1 MIASVRGTVT
11 ARSGDLVTIATAGG
25 VSYEMAVPLGVLE
38 QLPPAGGEV
47 HLHTVLVVREDGW
60 ALFGFETADER
71 IVFQRLLGASGVG
84 PRLALGLLSALG
96 SDRVV
101 RAIAEGDLAA
111 LCTVSGVG
119 KKKAERMVLEL
130 KDRMGDL
137 EITGEPTGIGSAGD
151 QSVKALLTLGYGQME
166 ADGAVRTVLA
176 ANGTA
181 DTGDVIRSALELLA
195 RGQ

>member
-1 MIASVRGTVT
+1 MIAGVKGTVT

-25 VSYEMAVPLGVLE
+25 VSYEMAVPLSVLE

-60 ALFGFETADER
+60 ALFGFVTADER

-84 PRLALGLLSALG
+84 PRLALSLLSALG

-101 RAIAEGDLAA
+101 RAIKEGDLAA

-130 KDRMGDL
+130 RDRMGDL
-137 EITGEPTGIGSAGD
+137 EVTGGLTSTDTVGD
-151 QSVKALLTLGYGQME
+151 QAMKALVSLGYGQME
-166 ADGAVRTVLA
+166 ADGAVRSVLA

-181 DTGDVIRSALELLA
+181 DTGEIIRSALELLA

>member
-71 IVFQRLLGASGVG
+71 IVFQRLLGANGVG

-130 KDRMGDL
+130 KDRMSDL

-181 DTGDVIRSALELLA
+181 DTADVIRSALELLV

>member
-71 IVFQRLLGASGVG
+71 IVFQRLLGANGVG

-151 QSVKALLTLGYGQME
+151 QSVNALLTLGYGQME

-181 DTGDVIRSALELLA
+181 DTADVIRSALELLA

>member
-151 QSVKALLTLGYGQME
+151 QSVNALLTLGYGQME

-181 DTGDVIRSALELLA
+181 DTADVIRSALELLA

>member
-137 EITGEPTGIGSAGD
+137 EITGEPSGIGSAGD

-181 DTGDVIRSALELLA
+181 DTADVIRSALELLA

>member
-181 DTGDVIRSALELLA
+181 DTADVIRSALELLV

>member
-130 KDRMGDL
+130 KDRMSDL

-151 QSVKALLTLGYGQME
+151 QSVNALLTLGYGQME

-176 ANGTA
+176 GNGTA
-181 DTGDVIRSALELLA
+181 DTADVIRSALELLA

>member
-1 MIASVRGTVT
+1 MIAGVRGTVA

-25 VSYEMAVPLGVLE
+25 VSYEMAVPRSVLE

-47 HLHTVLVVREDGW
+47 QLHTVLVVREDGW
-60 ALFGFETADER
+60 SLFGFGAAEER
-71 IVFQRLLGASGVG
+71 SVFQRLLGASGVG
-84 PRLALGLLSALG
+84 PRLALSLLSALG

-101 RAIAEGDLAA
+101 RAIKEGDLAA

-130 KDRMGDL
+130 RDRMGDL
-137 EITGEPTGIGSAGD
+137 EVTGGPTRTDTVGD
-151 QSVKALLTLGYGQME
+151 QAMKALVSLGYGQME
-166 ADGAVRTVLA
+166 ADGAVRSVLA
-176 ANGTA
+176 ANGTT
-181 DTGDVIRSALELLA
+181 DTGEIIRGALELLA

>member
-1 MIASVRGTVT
+1 MIAGVKGTVT

-25 VSYEMAVPLGVLE
+25 VSYEMAVPRSVLE

-60 ALFGFETADER
+60 ALFGFAAAEER
-71 IVFQRLLGASGVG
+71 SVFQRLLGASGVG
-84 PRLALGLLSALG
+84 PRLALSLLSALG

-101 RAIAEGDLAA
+101 RAIKEGDLAA

-130 KDRMGDL
+130 RDRMGDL
-137 EITGEPTGIGSAGD
+137 EVTGGPTRTDTVGD
-151 QSVKALLTLGYGQME
+151 QAMKALVSLGYGQME
-166 ADGAVRTVLA
+166 ADGAVRSVLG
-176 ANGTA
+176 ANGTT
-181 DTGDVIRSALELLA
+181 DTGEIIRSALELLA

>member
-47 HLHTVLVVREDGW
+47 HFHTVLVVREDGW

-151 QSVKALLTLGYGQME
+151 QSVNALLTLGYGQME

-181 DTGDVIRSALELLA
+181 DTADVIRSALELLA

>member
-1 MIASVRGTVT
+1 MIAGVRGTVT
-11 ARSGDLVTIATAGG
+11 ARSGDLVTVATAGG
-25 VSYEMAVPLGVLE
+25 VSYEMAVPLSVLE
-38 QLPPAGGEV
+38 QLPAAGSEV

-84 PRLALGLLSALG
+84 PRLALGLMSALG

-101 RAIAEGDLAA
+101 RAIKNGDLAA

-137 EITGEPTGIGSAGD
+137 EVTGEPTGSDSAGD
-151 QSVKALLTLGYGQME
+151 QAVKALVTLGYGQME
-166 ADGAVRTVLA
+166 ADGAARTVLA

-181 DTGDVIRSALELLA
+181 DTAEVIRSALELLA
-195 RGQ
+195 RGR

>member
-1 MIASVRGTVT
+1 MIAGVRGTVT

-25 VSYEMAVPLGVLE
+25 VSYEMAVPLSVLE

-60 ALFGFETADER
+60 ALFGFEAADER

-84 PRLALGLLSALG
+84 PRLALSLLSALG
-96 SDRVV
+96 NDRVI
-101 RAIAEGDLAA
+101 RAITEGDLAA

-137 EITGEPTGIGSAGD
+137 EMTGEPTGIDSAGD
-151 QSVKALLTLGYGQME
+151 QAVKALVTLGYGQME

-181 DTGDVIRSALELLA
+181 DTADVIRSALGLLA

>member
-111 LCTVSGVG
+111 LCTVTGVG

-137 EITGEPTGIGSAGD
+137 EITGEPAAIDSAGD
-151 QSVKALLTLGYGQME
+151 QAVKALVTLGYGQME

-181 DTGDVIRSALELLA
+181 DTADVIRSALELLA

>member
-71 IVFQRLLGASGVG
+71 IVFQRLLGANGVG

-181 DTGDVIRSALELLA
+181 DTADVIRSALELLV

>member
-1 MIASVRGTVT
+1 MIAGVRGTVT
-11 ARSGDLVTIATAGG
+11 ARSGDLVTVATAGG
-25 VSYEMAVPLGVLE
+25 VSYEMAVPLSVLE
-38 QLPPAGGEV
+38 QLPAAGSEV

-84 PRLALGLLSALG
+84 PRLALGLISALG
-96 SDRVV
+96 SDRVI
-101 RAIAEGDLAA
+101 RAIKDGDLAA

-137 EITGEPTGIGSAGD
+137 EVTGEPTGSDSAGD
-151 QSVKALLTLGYGQME
+151 QAVKALVTLGYGQME
-166 ADGAVRTVLA
+166 ADGAARTVLA

-181 DTGDVIRSALELLA
+181 DTAEVIRSALELLA
-195 RGQ
+195 RGR

>member
-71 IVFQRLLGASGVG
+71 IVFQRLLGANGVG

-130 KDRMGDL
+130 KDRMSDL

-166 ADGAVRTVLA
+166 ADGAVRTALA

-181 DTGDVIRSALELLA
+181 DTADVIRSALELLV

>member
-166 ADGAVRTVLA
+166 ADGAVRSVLA
-176 ANGTA
+176 ANGAA
-181 DTGDVIRSALELLA
+181 DTGKIIRSALELLA

>member
-1 MIASVRGTVT
+1 MIAGVRGTVT
-11 ARSGDLVTIATAGG
+11 ARSGDLVTVATAGG
-25 VSYEMAVPLGVLE
+25 VSYEMAVPLSVLE
-38 QLPPAGGEV
+38 QLPAAGSEV

-84 PRLALGLLSALG
+84 PRLALGLMSALG

-101 RAIAEGDLAA
+101 RAIKNGDLAA

-137 EITGEPTGIGSAGD
+137 EITGEPTGSDSAGD
-151 QSVKALLTLGYGQME
+151 QAVKALVTLGYGQME
-166 ADGAVRTVLA
+166 ADGAARTVLA

-181 DTGDVIRSALELLA
+181 DTAEVIRSALELLA
-195 RGQ
+195 RGR

>member
-1 MIASVRGTVT
+1 MIAGVRGTVT

-25 VSYEMAVPLGVLE
+25 VSYEMAVPINVLE
-38 QLPPAGGEV
+38 QLPSAGSEV
-47 HLHTVLVVREDGW
+47 YLHTVLVVREDGW
-60 ALFGFETADER
+60 ALYGFETANER

-84 PRLALGLLSALG
+84 PRLALSLLSALG
-96 SDRVV
+96 NDRVI
-101 RAIAEGDLAA
+101 RAITESDLSA

-137 EITGEPTGIGSAGD
+137 EVTAGPASPDTEGD
-151 QSVKALLTLGYGQME
+151 QAMKALVNLGYGEME
-166 ADGAVRTVLA
+166 TDGAVRSILA

-181 DTGDVIRSALELLA
+181 DAGEIIRSALKLLA
-195 RGQ
+195 RGR

>member
-130 KDRMGDL
+130 KDRMSDL

-151 QSVKALLTLGYGQME
+151 QSVNALLTLGYGQME

-181 DTGDVIRSALELLA
+181 DTADVIRSALELLA

>member
-1 MIASVRGTVT
+1 MIAGVRGTVT
-11 ARSGDLVTIATAGG
+11 ARSGDLVTVATAGG
-25 VSYEMAVPLGVLE
+25 VSYEMAVPLSVLE
-38 QLPPAGGEV
+38 QLPAAGSEV
-47 HLHTVLVVREDGW
+47 HLHTALVVREDGW

-84 PRLALGLLSALG
+84 PRLALGLMSALG

-101 RAIAEGDLAA
+101 RAIKDGDLAA

-137 EITGEPTGIGSAGD
+137 EITGEPTGSDSAGD
-151 QSVKALLTLGYGQME
+151 QAVKALVTLGYGQME
-166 ADGAVRTVLA
+166 ADGTARTVLA

-181 DTGDVIRSALELLA
+181 DTAEVIRSALELLA
-195 RGQ
+195 RGR

>member
-25 VSYEMAVPLGVLE
+25 VSYEMAVPPGVLE

-181 DTGDVIRSALELLA
+181 DTADVIRSALELLV

>member
-1 MIASVRGTVT
+1 MIAGVRGTVT
-11 ARSGDLVTIATAGG
+11 ARSGDLVTVATAGG
-25 VSYEMAVPLGVLE
+25 VSYEMAVPLSVLE
-38 QLPPAGGEV
+38 QLPAAGSEV

-84 PRLALGLLSALG
+84 PRLALGLISALG

-101 RAIAEGDLAA
+101 RAIKDGDLAA

-137 EITGEPTGIGSAGD
+137 EVTGEPTGSDSAGD
-151 QSVKALLTLGYGQME
+151 QAVKALVTLGYGQME
-166 ADGAVRTVLA
+166 ADGAARTVLA

-181 DTGDVIRSALELLA
+181 DTAEVIRSALELLA
-195 RGQ
+195 RGR